1 MLTHINDKIEKV
13 LLLYTVGEYVVDDG
27 TFHLVGY
34 LL

>member
-1 MLTHINDKIEKV
+1 MLTHINDKV
-13 LLLYTVGEYVVDDG
+13 LLFYTVGEYVVDDG